1 MTTSAPLAPLIE
13 LATQK
18 NLDLFFRVGR
28 GYLTRAMRGGMQN
41 QQGWGASPLGVQSR
55 AEARIVCTLAPP
67 LPEARLYAWPGGAQR
82 RVTRSVMR

>member
-28 GYLTRAMRGGMQN
+28 GYLTRAMRGGSV
-41 QQGWGASPLGVQSR
+41 GCV
-55 AEARIVCTLAPP
+55 
-67 LPEARLYAWPGGAQR
+67 R
-82 RVTRSVMR
+82 R

>member
-28 GYLTRAMRGGMQN
+28 GYLTRAMRGGMHN

-55 AEARIVCTLAPP
+55 AEARIVCTLASP
-67 LPEARLYAWPGGAQR
+67 LPEARLYAWPGGTQR
-82 RVTRSVMR
+82 HGTSPILR

>member
-1 MTTSAPLAPLIE
+1 MTTPAPLAPLIE
-13 LATQK
+13 LAAQK

-28 GYLTRAMRGGMQN
+28 GYLTRAMRGGIQN

-82 RVTRSVMR
+82 RGALPVTR

>member
-1 MTTSAPLAPLIE
+1 MTGQTPLAPLIE

-28 GYLTRAMRGGMQN
+28 GYLTRAMRENAQR
-41 QQGWGASPLGVQSR
+41 QQGWGASPLGVQAR

-67 LPEARLYAWPGGAQR
+67 LPEARLYAWPGGPQR
-82 RVTRSVMR
+82 RATLPVLR